1 LADGYENLLSPVQ
14 VRLLTAENSKRTDNS
29 LSFGRSIAMPSMKVL
44 RLAALAV
51 VLGAI
56 YAGYVAPAQE
66 KVATL
71 SVTPPAVAIA
81 VENVRVAPTPMIDQ
95 GEIGAPTPMQLVTGD
110 GQQADL
116 QSNASLCSD
125 QPLACAP

>member
-1 LADGYENLLSPVQ
+1 
-14 VRLLTAENSKRTDNS
+14 
-29 LSFGRSIAMPSMKVL
+29 MPSMKVL

-56 YAGYVAPAQE
+56 YAAYLAPAHE
-66 KVATL
+66 RVATL
-71 SVTPPAVAIA
+71 SVTPPAVAVA
-81 VENVRVAPTPMIDQ
+81 VEKVRVTPSPVIEQREPD
-95 GEIGAPTPMQLVTGD
+95 ASTSVQLVTGD